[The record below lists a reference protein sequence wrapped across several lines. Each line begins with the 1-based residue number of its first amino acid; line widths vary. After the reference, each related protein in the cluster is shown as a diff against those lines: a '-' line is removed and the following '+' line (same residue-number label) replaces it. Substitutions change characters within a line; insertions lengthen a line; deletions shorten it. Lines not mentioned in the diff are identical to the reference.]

1 MVRIVLTRRSKV
13 PIAAGSSTIARELA
27 AAETMTGWRLVQHL
41 PFDACCT
48 GGVSGRSN
56 RALGSEHHNSDPHLA
71 DPSKACYPVVLG
83 LTRSLNAEVGA
94 PQAVAVDDEKW
105 MAAGPCTQSNR
116 AAALAVW
123 EATFGSGA
131 CSCSLTRLVAEYR
144 LSLQTEM
151 LVSLFACA
159 GLKELGAYLSS
170 KPDLPGSERELAAN
184 MARCSSSSAVDFAGR
199 AQGSAAADWSLW
211 HGATALLDWWAPRSP
226 PASPVELGKWWQAA
240 RAAGSRCFAGS

>member
-144 LSLQTEM
+144 LSL
-151 LVSLFACA
+151 
-159 GLKELGAYLSS
+159 SS